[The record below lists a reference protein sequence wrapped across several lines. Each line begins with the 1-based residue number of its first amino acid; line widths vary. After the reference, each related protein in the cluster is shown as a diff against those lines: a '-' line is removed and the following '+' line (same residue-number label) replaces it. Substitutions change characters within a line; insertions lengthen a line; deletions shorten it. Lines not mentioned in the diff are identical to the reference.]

1 MDSKTQHTS
10 WTVDECPDERGFSVI
25 RPHDGT
31 PNGNTDEHPIA
42 TVYAPEHARLI
53 AAAPEMYEALKGL
66 LACPALNTEGLEPF
80 DVEAVD
86 AATAAIA
93 RAEGR

>member
-53 AAAPEMYEALKGL
+53 AAAPAMYDFIASRAKSGDHEASKI
-66 LACPALNTEGLEPF
+66 LE
-80 DVEAVD
+80 
-86 AATAAIA
+86 AIHGN
-93 RAEGR
+93 R